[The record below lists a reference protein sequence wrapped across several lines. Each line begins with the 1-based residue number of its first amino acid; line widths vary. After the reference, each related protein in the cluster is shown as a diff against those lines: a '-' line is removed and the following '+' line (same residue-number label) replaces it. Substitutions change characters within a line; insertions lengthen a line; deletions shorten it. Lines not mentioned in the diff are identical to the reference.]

1 MMILSRS
8 RISALVAAVLL
19 AGCAPSEEETGFL
32 ARQALLTR
40 QNTGIR
46 ELIAEAEAG
55 TLVPTGRFLIGLD
68 ESVLGGLLASQ
79 LPLERPLGSRFV
91 VNLEKAEVSLR
102 DKYGAVSIEGNIH
115 RSASPDRKTAV
126 RIYGGLGAVTIDPA
140 TDMLNIRIAID
151 HIELLQAGFLEGVIG
166 RGGKKFLAEK
176 GRELL
181 QDAIPTLQ
189 VPVVLAQRIRIPSIQ
204 GGGIELDSLVVPLD
218 LSVERVLA
226 AGGKLWVTLGA
237 EVGEVTGAEGGLGVA
252 VGKKPKAV
260 PAPKPATPGRGK
272 PAGPAGDSGKAGA
285 P

>member
-1 MMILSRS
+1 MPISQSRVAVLLA
-8 RISALVAAVLL
+8 ALLL
-19 AGCAPSEEETGFL
+19 AGCAPSEEETSFL

-55 TLVPTGRFLIGLD
+55 TLLPTGRFLIGLD
-68 ESVLGGLLASQ
+68 ESVLAGLLASQ
-79 LPLERPLGSRFV
+79 LPLERPLGERFIV
-91 VNLEKAEVSLR
+91 HLEKAEVSLR
-102 DKYGAVSIEGNIH
+102 DKYGAIVIEGNVH
-115 RSASPDRKTAV
+115 RSATPDRRTAV
-126 RIYGGLGAVTIDPA
+126 RIHGGLGAVTIDPA
-140 TDMLNIRIAID
+140 TDMLNIKTAID
-151 HIELLQAGFLEGVIG
+151 HIELVQAGILEGVIG

-204 GGGIELDSLVVPLD
+204 GGEIELDSLVVPLD

-237 EVGEVTGAEGGLGVA
+237 EVGEVIGAEGGLGVA
-252 VGKKPKAV
+252 VGKKPKSAPATRSPTPAPAKPAV
-260 PAPKPATPGRGK
+260 P
-272 PAGPAGDSGKAGA
+272 GPDTGKAGGR
-285 P
+285 

>member
-1 MMILSRS
+1 MTIARCRVAIL
-8 RISALVAAVLL
+8 LAVGLL
-19 AGCAPSEEETGFL
+19 AGCAPSEEETSFL

-46 ELIAEAEAG
+46 ELISEAEKG

-79 LPLERPLGSRFV
+79 LPLKRPLGSRFV

-102 DKYGAVSIEGNIH
+102 DKYGAISIEGNLH
-115 RSASPDRKTAV
+115 RPASPDRKTAV

-140 TDMLNIRIAID
+140 TGMLSIEVAID
-151 HIELLQAGFLEGVIG
+151 HIELLQAGILEGVIG
-166 RGGKKFLAEK
+166 RGGKKFLAER

-181 QDAIPTLQ
+181 QDAIPAIQ

-204 GGGIELDSLVVPLD
+204 EGGIELDSLAVPLN

-226 AGGKLWVTLGA
+226 AGGKLWVTVGA
-237 EVGEVTGAEGGLGVA
+237 EVGTVTGADEGLGVA
-252 VGKKPKAV
+252 VGKKRKAAV
-260 PAPKPATPGRGK
+260 APPTTAPRPARPAAPEADT
-272 PAGPAGDSGKAGA
+272 GKAGA
-285 P
+285 R